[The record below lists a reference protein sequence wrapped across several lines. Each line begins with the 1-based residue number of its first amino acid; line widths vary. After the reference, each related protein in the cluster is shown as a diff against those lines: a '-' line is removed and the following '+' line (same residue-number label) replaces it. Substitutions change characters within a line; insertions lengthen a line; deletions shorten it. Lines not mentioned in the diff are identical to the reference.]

1 MPRVIAEAI
10 EQTPA
15 VQFTPKQR
23 VFIAAYLRLRN
34 GTAAAEEA
42 GYSKRSARQI
52 ASEWLTEPAIKA
64 EIERRIEALI
74 DRYEIS
80 ADRIARELASIAF
93 GSIDDY
99 IVVQDDGSAIVDLVG
114 TTKRQLSALASF
126 EVEEYIEG
134 RGLDAVR
141 VKRTK
146 IKPSDKQAALMN
158 LAKLRRMLPADR
170 LEHSGSVEHV
180 VRPEHTIDIESMD
193 QAQREALRTLL
204 LNAVRSKTVT
214 DVEDLNEDDDD

>member
-1 MPRVIAEAI
+1 MPRAVAGAI

-15 VQFTPKQR
+15 VQFTTKER

-34 GTAAAEEA
+34 QTAAAEEA
-42 GYSKRSARQI
+42 GYNKRSARTI
-52 ASEWLTEPAIKA
+52 GSELFAKPHIKA
-64 EIERRIEALI
+64 EIERRVEATI

>member
-1 MPRVIAEAI
+1 MPKAVAGAI

-15 VQFTPKQR
+15 VQFTLKQR

-64 EIERRIEALI
+64 EIERRIEALV

-93 GSIDDY
+93 GSMDDY

-114 TTKRQLSALASF
+114 TTKRQMSALASF
-126 EVEEYIEG
+126 EV
-134 RGLDAVR
+134 
-141 VKRTK
+141 
-146 IKPSDKQAALMN
+146 
-158 LAKLRRMLPADR
+158 
-170 LEHSGSVEHV
+170 
-180 VRPEHTIDIESMD
+180 
-193 QAQREALRTLL
+193 
-204 LNAVRSKTVT
+204 
-214 DVEDLNEDDDD
+214 